1 MTLVERG
8 SEYVTTRSLGSR
20 PTAIGRLVAPE
31 GACLWLLALV
41 PGLLAGTWVAR
52 RLGEAVA
59 GLLDLPIELTITSYA
74 ITTFGILAIVLTAP
88 VLPFRRVGRLDPA
101 VATRSLTRLPPDARC

>member
-1 MTLVERG
+1 MTIVERG
-8 SEYVTTRSLGSR
+8 PEYATTRSLDSR

-31 GACLWLLALV
+31 GACLWFLALV

-59 GLLDLPIELTITSYA
+59 GLLDLPIDLTITSYA

-88 VLPFRRVGRLDPA
+88 VLPFRRVGRLDLGF
-101 VATRSLTRLPPDARC
+101 ATMRLTRQPLDARC